1 MLDVN
6 CYILDSLMLRFWTSL
21 LIMMMTV
28 VDGGGGDDHLFIVTL
43 IAGVAFGRWLVRNK
57 IERN

>member
-43 IAGVAFGRWLVRNK
+43 IAGVAFGR
-57 IERN
+57 